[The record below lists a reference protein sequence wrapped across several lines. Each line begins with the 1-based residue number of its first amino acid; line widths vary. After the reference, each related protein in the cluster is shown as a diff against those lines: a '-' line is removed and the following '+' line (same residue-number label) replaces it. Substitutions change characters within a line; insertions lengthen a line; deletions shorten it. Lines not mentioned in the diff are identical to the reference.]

1 MSKFATDE
9 NREERIDME
18 ILVDAY
24 NQEERR
30 LGWYYYLDNKLK
42 FPFKATRT
50 SGRRTSALEGEEV
63 EVVGML
69 SEDDCQEE
77 MFVEVIYT
85 ENKVED
91 TFSVPLSEIE
101 PIEADSETHQAI
113 ADWHYWVDQGYEF
126 GE

>member
-9 NREERIDME
+9 NRKERIDME
-18 ILVDAY
+18 IVVDAY
-24 NQEERR
+24 NEEERR

-42 FPFKATRT
+42 FPFKATRI
-50 SGRRTSALEGEEV
+50 SGRRTSALEEEV
-63 EVVGML
+63 EVGGMS
-69 SEDDCQEE
+69 SEDNCQEE
-77 MFVEVIYT
+77 MFVEVVYR
-85 ENKVED
+85 ENNVED

-113 ADWHYWVDQGYEF
+113 ADWHYWVEQGYEF